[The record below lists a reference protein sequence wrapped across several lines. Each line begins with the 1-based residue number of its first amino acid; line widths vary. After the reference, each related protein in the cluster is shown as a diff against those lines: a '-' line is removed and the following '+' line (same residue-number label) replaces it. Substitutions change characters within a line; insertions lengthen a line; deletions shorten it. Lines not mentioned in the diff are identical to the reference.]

1 MGLDEYKRKRDF
13 RVTAE
18 PEGHVHP
25 EGDVLSFCIQKHA
38 ASHLHY
44 DFRLELD
51 GVLKSWAVPKGP
63 SLDASVKRLA
73 VHVEDHPIEYGV
85 FEGIIPKKEYGGG
98 TVMLWDRGTWTPDE
112 DAHKGYRKGHLRFH
126 LQGERLQGGWHL
138 VRSRRGE
145 EGQKE
150 QWLLFKDDD
159 DVARPES
166 EGIITEEMMTSVA
179 TGRTMEEIAADADAR
194 WDSRAPAADALIR
207 QGTPSRS
214 KSKKAADTGAKTPA
228 SKSAARSAAKSAA
241 KTPAK
246 SAAETPGAKGGA
258 RAKKGADSPAAVPGA
273 RKAAFPAPFVPE
285 MATLV
290 DDVPAGDEWIHEI
303 KYDGYRLVAML
314 RNGEVKLIT
323 RNGNDWTDR
332 FPDTARA
339 LAALPAKTAV
349 LDGELVVLTRGGTT
363 SFQALQNVL
372 SSGRGAELVFYAFD
386 LAYLD
391 GMDLRAA
398 GLLDR
403 KEALRTLIPGQDG
416 AVRFSDHIVGSGA
429 EFYRQACGMGL
440 EGIMCKRADSR
451 YVHKRTRDWVKV
463 KCLLRQEFVI
473 GGFTQPKGSRSH
485 FGALLLGV
493 HDENGDLVYAG
504 KVGTGFNEAR
514 LGEVHA
520 RLNKVQRADSPF
532 INHGHKGRG
541 PRDVTWVDP
550 ELVCEIAFTEWT
562 DEGILRHPVFQ
573 GLRED
578 KPAAE
583 VVRERPAHLPE
594 GETAAATGDAA
605 KPAGRARA
613 AERATR
619 DEHPAARTRPVPP
632 STQQSPSRR
641 RGKGED
647 VEIEGVRVSSPDKV
661 LYPALGITKGDLA
674 RYYAAVSAWMLP
686 HVQDRPLTLVR
697 CPDGLAGDC
706 FYQKHGDPH
715 FHASIGRVTI
725 TENDGDAKVYT
736 YVDSAAGL
744 VGMVQMGVLEMH
756 TSNGTRQNFEK
767 PDRFVIDLDPAP
779 DVPWARTVASAFQVR
794 DRLAELGLDSWVK
807 STGGKGLHIVV
818 PLARRHGWDEVK
830 DFTRAF
836 SADLSARNLG
846 KYLIKATIAA
856 RKGKIF
862 IDYLRNGRG
871 ATSIGAYCVRAKP
884 AAAISVPLRW
894 DEVSPRLDPDA
905 FTPDAVMKRVAKLK
919 VDPWDGYWTSKQSI
933 TRAMRTAVGMK

>member
-25 EGDVLSFCIQKHA
+25 TGDVLSFCIQKHA
-38 ASHLHY
+38 ASHLHF

-63 SLDASVKRLA
+63 SLDPGVKRLA

-85 FEGIIPKKEYGGG
+85 FEGIIPRKEYGGG

-126 LQGERLQGGWHL
+126 LDGERLQGGWHL

-166 EGIITEEMMTSVA
+166 AGIITEEVMTSVS

-194 WDSRAPAADALIR
+194 WDSKAPAAKALIR
-207 QGTPSRS
+207 DGKPS
-214 KSKKAADTGAKTPA
+214 KSKTKAADTAAKKPA
-228 SKSAARSAAKSAA
+228 AKAAAKAAAKSAA

-246 SAAETPGAKGGA
+246 SAAKSAAKGGA
-258 RAKKGADSPAAVPGA
+258 GAKKAGVSPAAGVPGA
-273 RKAAFPAPFVPE
+273 RKAAFPKPFTPE

-290 DDVPAGDEWIHEI
+290 DEVPAGDDWIHEI
-303 KYDGYRLVAML
+303 KYDGYRLVAL
-314 RNGEVKLIT
+314 VRDGETRLIT

-332 FPDTARA
+332 FPETARA
-339 LAALPAKTAV
+339 LSALPATSAV
-349 LDGELVVLTRGGTT
+349 LDGELVVVTRKGTT

-391 GMDLRAA
+391 GMDLRGAS
-398 GLLDR
+398 LLDR
-403 KEALRTLIPGQDG
+403 KEALRTLLAAGDG
-416 AVRFSDHIVGSGA
+416 TVRFSDHIVGSGA

-440 EGIMCKRADSR
+440 EGIMCKRAESL
-451 YVHKRTRDWVKV
+451 YVHKRTKDWVKV

-473 GGFTQPKGSRSH
+473 GGFTEPRGSRSH

-504 KVGTGFNEAR
+504 KVGTGFDVAR
-514 LGEVHA
+514 LREVHA
-520 RLNKVQRADSPF
+520 RLKARTRPDSPF
-532 INHGHKGRG
+532 SNLGRRGRG
-541 PRDVTWVDP
+541 PRDVTWIDP

-562 DEGILRHPVFQ
+562 DDGKIRHPVFQ

-578 KPAAE
+578 KPAAQ
-583 VVRERPAHLPE
+583 VVRERPAHLPD
-594 GETAAATGDAA
+594 GAAAAA
-605 KPAGRARA
+605 KSNAPKPASR
-613 AERATR
+613 ERATR

-632 STQQSPSRR
+632 STQQPNVRR

-647 VEIEGVRVSSPDKV
+647 TEIQGVRVSSPDKV
-661 LYPALGITKGDLA
+661 LYPALGITKLDLA
-674 RYYAAVSAWMLP
+674 RYYEAVSEWMLP

-697 CPDGLAGDC
+697 CPEGIAGDC
-706 FYQKHGDPH
+706 FYQKHGDQH
-715 FHASIGRVTI
+715 FHASIGRVPI
-725 TENDGDAKVYT
+725 AENDGAEKVYT

-744 VGMVQMGVLEMH
+744 VGMVQMGVLELH
-756 TSNGTRQNFEK
+756 TSNGKRQNFER

-794 DRLAELGLDSWVK
+794 DLLAELKLESWVK

-818 PLARRHGWDEVK
+818 PLAKRHAWDEVK
-830 DFTRAF
+830 DFTKAF
-836 SADLSARNLG
+836 SAELSARNPG

-884 AAAISVPLRW
+884 TAAISVPLRW
-894 DEVSPRLDPDA
+894 EELSSRLDPDA
-905 FTPDAVMKRVAKLK
+905 FTPDAVAKRVARLK
-919 VDPWDGYWTSKQSI
+919 ADPWKGYWTSKQSI
-933 TRAMRTAVGMK
+933 TKGMRTAVGLK